1 MLQSNFSALSRT
13 IGSLFIP
20 IITKVLPYLN
30 ALVIA
35 VQRVFSWVGKLFG
48 INLSDYTAS
57 TGSAAIDMD
66 AIIQLGKGGLTP
78 ENTKAVDEALAA
90 RELIKISVLQ
100 NCLEDPKE
108 MAQVLAERTHSQ
120 VVQVIGKKIVLYR
133 EGKKEKKKIE
143 LPK

>member
-1 MLQSNFSALSRT
+1 MPLS
-13 IGSLFIP
+13 
-20 IITKVLPYLN
+20 
-30 ALVIA
+30 
-35 VQRVFSWVGKLFG
+35 
-48 INLSDYTAS
+48 
-57 TGSAAIDMD
+57 
-66 AIIQLGKGGLTP
+66 GLTP